1 MEDRKGAYLRILR
14 PRPVKAPDFIPDLD
28 LRDYNVNDHIVG
40 IRLPIMSP
48 RILIVDDESAIR
60 DLLKSILMDDYDC
73 TTADSAEAA
82 LAYLEGET
90 FDLVISDINMGGM
103 SGIELVSRVVA
114 SSPDTVVMMISGNL
128 TLDSPIDAIRSGA
141 FDYIKKPFD
150 IDQVEMAVRRAIK
163 HGALLVSKR
172 EHENHLEE
180 LVAERTSKLNYLAYN
195 DPLTGLPNRVFFED
209 RLTQI
214 LLQQREKRK
223 VAVFFVSLDRFKALR
238 DTLGHSVGDRLI
250 KEVAHRL
257 ETVAETQAAV
267 ARFEGDE
274 FALLF
279 TYENLQELEAFGSDV
294 FDAFHSPL
302 VVGDDEIVIPIS
314 MGISLSPDDGNDSQ
328 TLLTNAG
335 AALSYVRKNGGNNY
349 KFFTSDLHDTAM
361 SRLALE
367 NELRRALERSE
378 FELYYQPKVD
388 MVTGKM
394 SGMEALLRWN
404 HPELGLV
411 PPLDFIPLAEET
423 GLILPI
429 GEWVLRTACAQTKAW
444 HDKGFDLNVAVNLSP
459 RQFQQTDLVSTINR
473 IVAETGFD
481 PRELNLEVT
490 ESSIMNNAESA
501 AVTLRAL
508 QDTGISISIDD
519 FGTGYSSLGILKNLP
534 IDVLKIDKTF
544 INDVTTNPDDGALV
558 TAVITLAH
566 NLRLS
571 VVAEGV
577 ETREQLEFLRALNC
591 DKWQGYLYS
600 KPLPAA
606 AFELLLSR
614 PPA

>member
-1 MEDRKGAYLRILR
+1 
-14 PRPVKAPDFIPDLD
+14 
-28 LRDYNVNDHIVG
+28 
-40 IRLPIMSP
+40 MSP
-48 RILIVDDESAIR
+48 RILIVDDEAPIR
-60 DLLKSILMDDYDC
+60 DLLRSILIDDYEC
-73 TTADSAEAA
+73 TTAESAEAA
-82 LAYLEGET
+82 LSYLERET

-103 SGIELVSRVVA
+103 SGIELITRVVA

-128 TLDSPIDAIRSGA
+128 TLDSPIEAIRNGA

-214 LLQQREKRK
+214 LLRQSGNGK

-250 KEVAHRL
+250 KEVARRL

-274 FALLF
+274 FAILF
-279 TYENLQELEAFGSDV
+279 TYENSDELTAFGNKV

-302 VVGDDEIVIPIS
+302 VVGDDEVVIPIS
-314 MGISLSPDDGNDSQ
+314 MGISLSPEDGNDAQ

-349 KFFTSDLHDTAM
+349 KFFTADLHDNAM

-388 MVTGKM
+388 MASGKM
-394 SGMEALLRWN
+394 TGMEALLRWN

-429 GEWVLRTACAQTKAW
+429 GEWVLRTACAQAKVW
-444 HDKGFDLNVAVNLSP
+444 HDRGFDLNVAVNLSP
-459 RQFQQTDLVSTINR
+459 RQFQQQDLVDTINR

-481 PRELNLEVT
+481 PRQLNLEVT

-501 AVTLRAL
+501 ATVLREL
-508 QDTGISISIDD
+508 KDTGIRISIDD
-519 FGTGYSSLGILKNLP
+519 FGTGYSSLAVLKNLP
-534 IDVLKIDKTF
+534 IDVLKVDKTF
-544 INDVTTNPDDGALV
+544 VNDVTTNPDDAALV
-558 TAVITLAH
+558 TAVVTLAH
-566 NLRLS
+566 NLRLN

-577 ETREQLEFLRALNC
+577 ETREQLEFLRALKC

-600 KPLPAA
+600 KPLTAA
-606 AFELLLSR
+606 AFESLLSQ

>member
-1 MEDRKGAYLRILR
+1 
-14 PRPVKAPDFIPDLD
+14 
-28 LRDYNVNDHIVG
+28 
-40 IRLPIMSP
+40 MSP

-60 DLLKSILMDDYDC
+60 DLLKSILIDDYEC
-73 TTADSAEAA
+73 TTAESAEVA
-82 LAYLEGET
+82 LAYLKGET

-103 SGIELVSRVVA
+103 SGIELISRVVA
-114 SSPDTVVMMISGNL
+114 SSPDTVVMMISGNQ
-128 TLDSPIDAIRSGA
+128 TLDSPIEAIRNGA

-150 IDQVEMAVRRAIK
+150 IDQVEMAVSRAIK

-214 LLQQREKRK
+214 LLRQSGDSK

-238 DTLGHSVGDRLI
+238 DTLGHTVSDRLI

-257 ETVAETQAAV
+257 QTVAETKASV

-274 FALLF
+274 FALLL
-279 TYENLQELEAFGSDV
+279 TYEKSDELSVFGNNV
-294 FDAFHSPL
+294 FDAFKSPL
-302 VVGDDEIVIPIS
+302 VVGDDEVVIPIS
-314 MGISLSPDDGNDSQ
+314 MGISLSPDDGNDAQ
-328 TLLTNAG
+328 ELLTNAG

-394 SGMEALLRWN
+394 TGMEALLRWN
-404 HPELGLV
+404 HPDLGLV

-429 GEWVLRTACAQTKAW
+429 GEWVLRAACAQTKAW
-444 HDKGFDLNVAVNLSP
+444 HDQGFELNVAVNLSP
-459 RQFQQTDLVSTINR
+459 RQFQQRDLVSTINR

-481 PRELNLEVT
+481 PHELNLEVT

-501 AVTLRAL
+501 VNILREL
-508 QDTGISISIDD
+508 KDTGIRISIDD
-519 FGTGYSSLGILKNLP
+519 FGTGYSSLAVLKDLP

-544 INDVTTNPDDGALV
+544 INDVTTNPDDAALV
-558 TAVITLAH
+558 TAVVTLAH
-566 NLRLS
+566 NLRLN

-591 DKWQGYLYS
+591 DKWQGYLFS

-606 AFELLLSR
+606 AFESLLNK

>member
-1 MEDRKGAYLRILR
+1 M
-14 PRPVKAPDFIPDLD
+14 
-28 LRDYNVNDHIVG
+28 DYNVG

-60 DLLKSILMDDYDC
+60 DLLKSILIDDYEC
-73 TTADSAEAA
+73 TTAESAEVA
-82 LAYLEGET
+82 LAYLKGET

-103 SGIELVSRVVA
+103 SGIELISRVVA
-114 SSPDTVVMMISGNL
+114 SSPDTVVMMISGNQ
-128 TLDSPIDAIRSGA
+128 TLDSPIEAIRNGA

-150 IDQVEMAVRRAIK
+150 IDQVEMAVSRAIK

-214 LLQQREKRK
+214 LLRQSGDSK

-238 DTLGHSVGDRLI
+238 DTLGHTVSDRLI

-257 ETVAETQAAV
+257 QTVAETKASV

-274 FALLF
+274 FALLL
-279 TYENLQELEAFGSDV
+279 TYEKSDELSVFGNNV
-294 FDAFHSPL
+294 FDAFKSPL
-302 VVGDDEIVIPIS
+302 VVGDDEVVIPIS
-314 MGISLSPDDGNDSQ
+314 MGISLSPDDGNDAQ
-328 TLLTNAG
+328 ELLTNAG

-394 SGMEALLRWN
+394 TGMEALLRWN
-404 HPELGLV
+404 HPDLGLV

-429 GEWVLRTACAQTKAW
+429 GEWVLRAACAQTKAW
-444 HDKGFDLNVAVNLSP
+444 HDQGFELNVAVNLSP
-459 RQFQQTDLVSTINR
+459 RQFQQRDLVSTINR

-481 PRELNLEVT
+481 PHELNLEVT

-501 AVTLRAL
+501 VTILREL
-508 QDTGISISIDD
+508 KDTGIRISIDD
-519 FGTGYSSLGILKNLP
+519 FGTGYSSLAVLKDLP

-544 INDVTTNPDDGALV
+544 INDVTTNPDDAALV
-558 TAVITLAH
+558 TAVVTLAH
-566 NLRLS
+566 NLRLN

-591 DKWQGYLYS
+591 DKWQGYLFS

-606 AFELLLSR
+606 AFESLLNK

>member
-1 MEDRKGAYLRILR
+1 
-14 PRPVKAPDFIPDLD
+14 
-28 LRDYNVNDHIVG
+28 
-40 IRLPIMSP
+40 MSP

-60 DLLKSILMDDYDC
+60 DLLKSILIDDYEC
-73 TTADSAEAA
+73 TTAESAEVA
-82 LAYLEGET
+82 LAYLKGET

-103 SGIELVSRVVA
+103 SGIELISRVVA
-114 SSPDTVVMMISGNL
+114 SSPDTVVMMISGNQ
-128 TLDSPIDAIRSGA
+128 TLDSPIEAIRNGA

-150 IDQVEMAVRRAIK
+150 IDQVEMAVSRAIK

-214 LLQQREKRK
+214 LLRQSGDSK

-238 DTLGHSVGDRLI
+238 DTLGHTVSDRLI

-257 ETVAETQAAV
+257 QTVAETKASV

-274 FALLF
+274 FALLL
-279 TYENLQELEAFGSDV
+279 TYEKSDELSVFGNNV
-294 FDAFHSPL
+294 FDAFKSPL
-302 VVGDDEIVIPIS
+302 VVGDDEVVIPIS
-314 MGISLSPDDGNDSQ
+314 MGISLSPDDGNDAQ
-328 TLLTNAG
+328 ELLTNAG

-394 SGMEALLRWN
+394 TGMEALLRWN
-404 HPELGLV
+404 HPDLGLV

-429 GEWVLRTACAQTKAW
+429 GEWVLRAACAQTKAW
-444 HDKGFDLNVAVNLSP
+444 HDQGFELNVAVNLSP
-459 RQFQQTDLVSTINR
+459 RQFQQRDLVSTINR

-481 PRELNLEVT
+481 PHELNLEVT

-501 AVTLRAL
+501 VTILREL
-508 QDTGISISIDD
+508 KDTGIRISIDD
-519 FGTGYSSLGILKNLP
+519 FGTGYSSLAVLKDLP

-544 INDVTTNPDDGALV
+544 INDVTTNPDDAALV
-558 TAVITLAH
+558 TAVVTLAH
-566 NLRLS
+566 NLRLN

-591 DKWQGYLYS
+591 DKWQGYLFS

-606 AFELLLSR
+606 AFESLLNK

>member
-1 MEDRKGAYLRILR
+1 M
-14 PRPVKAPDFIPDLD
+14 
-28 LRDYNVNDHIVG
+28 DYNVG

-60 DLLKSILMDDYDC
+60 DLLKSILIDDYEC
-73 TTADSAEAA
+73 TTAESAEVA
-82 LAYLEGET
+82 LAYLKGET

-103 SGIELVSRVVA
+103 SGIELISRVVA
-114 SSPDTVVMMISGNL
+114 SSPDTVVMMISGNQ
-128 TLDSPIDAIRSGA
+128 TLDSPIEAIRNGA

-150 IDQVEMAVRRAIK
+150 IDQVEMAVSRAIK

-214 LLQQREKRK
+214 LLRQSGDSK

-238 DTLGHSVGDRLI
+238 DTLGHTVGDRLI

-257 ETVAETQAAV
+257 QTVAETKASV

-274 FALLF
+274 FALLL
-279 TYENLQELEAFGSDV
+279 TYEKSDELSVFGNNV
-294 FDAFHSPL
+294 FDAFKSPL
-302 VVGDDEIVIPIS
+302 VVGDDEVVIPIS
-314 MGISLSPDDGNDSQ
+314 MGISLSPDDGNDAQ
-328 TLLTNAG
+328 ELLTNAG

-394 SGMEALLRWN
+394 TGMEALLRWN
-404 HPELGLV
+404 HPDLGLV

-429 GEWVLRTACAQTKAW
+429 GEWVLRAACAQTKAW
-444 HDKGFDLNVAVNLSP
+444 HDQGFELNVAVNLSP
-459 RQFQQTDLVSTINR
+459 RQFQQRDLVSTINR

-501 AVTLRAL
+501 VTILREL
-508 QDTGISISIDD
+508 KDTGIRISIDD
-519 FGTGYSSLGILKNLP
+519 FGTGYSSLAVLKDLP

-544 INDVTTNPDDGALV
+544 INDVTTNPDDAALV
-558 TAVITLAH
+558 TAVVTLAH
-566 NLRLS
+566 NLRLN

-577 ETREQLEFLRALNC
+577 ETNEQLAFLRALNC
-591 DKWQGYLYS
+591 DKWQGYLFS

-606 AFELLLSR
+606 AFESLLNK